1 MFKIGSGRFTW
12 LAVRWKGLA
21 EDGTSVEN
29 EVDLQVELV
38 DRPALQKQLADEDPN
53 SGEAFAKSV
62 VRNWKGVGDA
72 EGAPLSFSPENFQQ
86 LYDSPNFNGAFAT
99 AYLQAWQ
106 GISGIREKN
115 SGTSPADGQA
125 AGAPVQKPAA

>member
-12 LAVRWKGLA
+12 LAVRWPGLTD
-21 EDGTSVEN
+21 EGKPLEN
-29 EVDLQVELV
+29 EVELQVELV
-38 DRPALQKQLADEDPN
+38 DRPALQKQLADEDPA

-62 VRNWKGVGDA
+62 VRNWKGVGDIH
-72 EGAPLSFSPENFQQ
+72 GAPLPFSPENFAL
-86 LYDSPNFNGAFAT
+86 LYDAPGFNGAFAV
-99 AYLQAWQ
+99 AYLNAWQ

-115 SGTSPADGQA
+115 SEASLADGQA